1 MTGRYSVVQTDG
13 APSADCCVED
23 SVFAQSGLSV
33 EYTRYECVEEQE
45 LIGLCS
51 GAHALIASYAPITR
65 RVLDAVPDCRI
76 VATMATG
83 FDCVDVEYA
92 TDQGIVV
99 CNAGAY
105 CSHEVADH
113 AIALLLCLSR
123 RILGLHS
130 AVLSGVW
137 KSSAC
142 DTPGDLRKQTL
153 GIVGLGRIGSRVALR
168 AQAFGLRVA
177 AYDPYVDRS
186 RMDLLNVEKVTFE
199 SLVEDSDYV
208 SLQCPLTDE
217 TRGIVNR
224 LVLAAMKPSAFLIN
238 TGRGECVETAALA
251 DALERSDIAGAGL
264 DVVCPE
270 PLPAWHRLCSLPNVV
285 ITPHAAFRS
294 TSSVLELRRRPCQQV
309 VMALKDEPPEL
320 TVNPEVL
327 GRTNCRVKCS
337 GGSRQMGLRP

>member
-1 MTGRYSVVQTDG
+1 
-13 APSADCCVED
+13 
-23 SVFAQSGLSV
+23 
-33 EYTRYECVEEQE
+33 
-45 LIGLCS
+45 
-51 GAHALIASYAPITR
+51 
-65 RVLDAVPDCRI
+65 
-76 VATMATG
+76 
-83 FDCVDVEYA
+83 
-92 TDQGIVV
+92 
-99 CNAGAY
+99 
-105 CSHEVADH
+105 
-113 AIALLLCLSR
+113 
-123 RILGLHS
+123 
-130 AVLSGVW
+130 
-137 KSSAC
+137 
-142 DTPGDLRKQTL
+142 
-153 GIVGLGRIGSRVALR
+153 
-168 AQAFGLRVA
+168 
-177 AYDPYVDRS
+177 
-186 RMDLLNVEKVTFE
+186 MDLLNVEKVAFE

-309 VMALKDEPPEL
+309 VMALKGEPPEL

-327 GRTNCRVKCS
+327 GRTNCRVQCS
-337 GGSRQMGLRP
+337 TGVGRWVCDHEAGLHSAATPEQGKGAKEHIDG

>member
-1 MTGRYSVVQTDG
+1 
-13 APSADCCVED
+13 
-23 SVFAQSGLSV
+23 
-33 EYTRYECVEEQE
+33 
-45 LIGLCS
+45 
-51 GAHALIASYAPITR
+51 
-65 RVLDAVPDCRI
+65 
-76 VATMATG
+76 MATG

-113 AIALLLCLSR
+113 AMTLLLCLSR
-123 RILGLHS
+123 RIAGLHS
-130 AVLSGVW
+130 AVLSGTW

-142 DTPGDLRKQTL
+142 GTAGDLRKQTL

-168 AQAFGLRVA
+168 AQAFGLRVV
-177 AYDPYVDRS
+177 AYDSYVDRS

-208 SLQCPLTDE
+208 SLHCPLTDE
-217 TRGIVNR
+217 TRGIIDGS
-224 LVLAAMKPSAFLIN
+224 VLAAMRPSAFLIN
-238 TGRGECVETAALA
+238 TGRGECVDTSALV
-251 DALERSDIAGAGL
+251 DALERGNIAGAGL

-270 PLPAWHRLCSLPNVV
+270 PIPASHRLCSLPNVL

-309 VMALKDEPPEL
+309 VMALKDEPPDL
-320 TVNPEVL
+320 IVNPEVL

-337 GGSRQMGLRP
+337 SGSRQTGLRS